1 MEFKMTTKEAMKQVL
16 AREPNLS
23 LYGCK
28 DDFSWGPYSKRRGE
42 PDAERFRRDREAM
55 LGDRALQEFECA
67 CDWLDAQARTKNPN
81 QRIGSSYTLKHMAEK
96 EVETGYLP
104 NGIFIAA
111 AIARGFK
118 IRRPDDGPNVWIN
131 ISNRARTEFDK
142 REKERVKR
150 FYEAIER
157 ESLLSQETGRDE
169 DSAPEQG
176 PRVSIAGHT
185 PEEPSTTLLLRFS

>member
-1 MEFKMTTKEAMKQVL
+1 MTTKEAMKQVL

-23 LYGCK
+23 LYGYK

-104 NGIFIAA
+104 NGVFIAA
-111 AIARGFK
+111 AIVRCVSGLSAPSDIAETTK
-118 IRRPDDGPNVWIN
+118 
-131 ISNRARTEFDK
+131 RARIDSIDSTSSRGIGVADLK
-142 REKERVKR
+142 LSRSRSTVARSSRRVLRIMERQKVKQTWR
-150 FYEAIER
+150 NHP
-157 ESLLSQETGRDE
+157 LSRG
-169 DSAPEQG
+169 
-176 PRVSIAGHT
+176 
-185 PEEPSTTLLLRFS
+185 